1 MARRS
6 HLEASGISRERAAS
20 MNNGWRSDGIVS
32 DPLHMPHMIND
43 FKHYLWILKTVHAG
57 SDMKDMLVMAQVR
70 GFSSI

>member
-1 MARRS
+1 
-6 HLEASGISRERAAS
+6 